1 MHGWAHNRKCQCEYH
16 PLYTKGAGLTDFE
29 MCERFFAASNLVAVL
44 TRHATEFHRLQYLDM
59 HYSQSDR
66 EKYENLGKFT
76 FNNYRQALQI
86 LENEAVVLEEITRT
100 KGWTGKDYEDWMEQ
114 ERSWLEDL
122 RREPEED
129 MFRCMYLESLERLW
143 KME

>member
-1 MHGWAHNRKCQCEYH
+1 
-16 PLYTKGAGLTDFE
+16 
-29 MCERFFAASNLVAVL
+29 
-44 TRHATEFHRLQYLDM
+44 M

-129 MFRCMYLESLERLW
+129 TFRCMYLESLERLW